1 MITFPFPE
9 KEELMAVSIQIP
21 SSFGKWV
28 GCDHGQISFSPSD
41 KGKGVVVVVIMAIY
55 PHSSFPTGKDW
66 RSDPYRL
73 LPLLGKG
80 VVVIMARY
88 LVSLL
93 TRGGWW
99 WWSWPYT
106 TPSSS
111 GEGKWWW

>member
-41 KGKGVVVVVIMAIY
+41 EGKGVVVVMVMAIY
-55 PHSSFPTGKDW
+55 PHSSFPKGKDW
-66 RSDPYRL
+66 RSDPYTL

-80 VVVIMARY
+80 MVVTFPKH
-88 LVSLL
+88 LVPLL
-93 TRGGWW
+93 TKGPW
-99 WWSWPYT
+99 
-106 TPSSS
+106 
-111 GEGKWWW
+111 